1 MPPADSSRMIRSVAI
16 SLSTSLIL
24 LGGGIYAIES
34 LSIAQATSQIL
45 TQLLRLMFLISL
57 GLTIGLVIEATGWTR
72 YLAVIA
78 APVFRFA
85 HLGPR
90 CSAAFS
96 TAIFS
101 GVAANAM
108 LNSYYLD
115 GKIDRR
121 QLFLANFINHF
132 PAYFLHLPTTFFI
145 VVPLTRWAGGIYFAL
160 TFTALLVRS
169 AGCIIYG
176 HLFLP
181 PITDDSTVKPDAR
194 PDRTEGPD
202 LSLKQKLQRRLP
214 RRIAKVAVYVVP
226 IYIAVYLVNAAGGFD
241 LIRDAMAHW
250 VVSNFLPMGS
260 LSVII
265 MSFVA
270 EFTSGFAAAGALLDA
285 GVLTVKQTAL
295 ALLIGNI
302 LAFPM
307 RALRHQLPR
316 YLGIFTPK
324 LGTQI
329 LLGGQ
334 LLRVVSLMGVGLAY
348 YILF

>member
-1 MPPADSSRMIRSVAI
+1 MKPADSAQMIRSVAI
-16 SLSTSLIL
+16 SLSTSLML

-34 LSIAQATSQIL
+34 LSIAQATSQIVI
-45 TQLLRLMFLISL
+45 QLLRLMFLISL

-72 YLAVIA
+72 YLAVVA
-78 APVFRFA
+78 APFFRFA
-85 HLGPR
+85 RLGPR

-108 LNSYYLD
+108 LNGFYLD

-160 TFTALLVRS
+160 TFIALLLRT
-169 AGCIIYG
+169 AGCILYG
-176 HLFLP
+176 RFFLP
-181 PITDDSTVKPDAR
+181 PLTDHSLEKPDSH
-194 PDRTEGPD
+194 PDRPVRKELT
-202 LSLKQKLQRRLP
+202 LKQKLQRRLP
-214 RRIAKVAVYVVP
+214 RRIARVAVYVVP

-241 LIRDAMAHW
+241 LIRDAMARW
-250 VVSNFLPMGS
+250 VVSTFLPMES

-285 GVLTVKQTAL
+285 GVLTIKQTVC

-334 LLRVVSLMGVGLAY
+334 LLRVASLIGVGLVY
-348 YILF
+348 YVIF